1 MRFVVPWHVHL
12 PVEARAAFV
21 PKVSHPIARH
31 RTAQFSNIVAQAPP
45 VLCHI
50 CPNGRLTGVR
60 RVRNTTEINEN
71 MLQNWQKRLQNI
83 HGTDLLTKS
92 KAFKNPKFHQNVYHF
107 DKCFSSLDVKSAPA
121 QVWNFGAWILPIRS
135 PKVSHPL
142 HAKAVDLDCHE
153 KMVEMF
159 KKKG

>member
-1 MRFVVPWHVHL
+1 MPWHVHL

-92 KAFKNPKFHQNVYHF
+92 KAFKNPK
-107 DKCFSSLDVKSAPA
+107 
-121 QVWNFGAWILPIRS
+121 IS
-135 PKVSHPL
+135 PKRLPFWQMLLQPL
-142 HAKAVDLDCHE
+142 CEIGSGSGLELWGLDSSNS
-153 KMVEMF
+153 F
-159 KKKG
+159 TKGLTSFACKGRWPRLPWKNGWNV